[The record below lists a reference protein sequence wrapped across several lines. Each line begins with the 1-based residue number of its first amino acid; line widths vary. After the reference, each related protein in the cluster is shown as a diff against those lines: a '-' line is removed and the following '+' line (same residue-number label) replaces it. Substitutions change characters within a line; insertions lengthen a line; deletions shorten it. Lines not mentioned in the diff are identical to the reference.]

1 MEFLGTKGKWTRYV
15 SNTPNKVKPTAHS
28 VYVGTKRIAL
38 CYDFFESDESKN
50 VSNIEA
56 EANSKLIAAAPD
68 LLEALIELVNK
79 NPLHKGYH
87 ETKLKGIKAIEKA
100 LNKSYGKRKRKN

>member
-1 MEFLGTKGKWTRYV
+1 MEFKGTKGKWIIQGNFSILIGHECEYLWSYSGR
-15 SNTPNKVKPTAHS
+15 N
-28 VYVGTKRIAL
+28 
-38 CYDFFESDESKN
+38 
-50 VSNIEA
+50 
-56 EANSKLIAAAPD
+56 ANFKSEVLANAKLIAAAPD

-100 LNKSYGKRKRKN
+100 LK